1 MRSKKTKAK
10 KCCQTNKEKLQER
23 LQEYYRN
30 LSKDGKIKKKIML
43 IIEIKTCQIKIEKE
57 KNNI

>member
-1 MRSKKTKAK
+1 MLNKKTKAK
-10 KCCQTNKEKLQER
+10 KYYQTNKEKLQER

-30 LSKDGKIKKKIML
+30 LSKDGKIKEKIML

-57 KNNI
+57 KNKI

>member
-1 MRSKKTKAK
+1 MLNKKTKAK
-10 KCCQTNKEKLQER
+10 NYYQTNKEKLQER
-23 LQEYYRN
+23 LQKYYRN